1 MNVFKSYIDIIIR
14 SLVLIRINNI
24 IIKVLQIVQEPSDII
39 SPFTDSF
46 LLHNELQSDEL
57 NILKKENIS

>member
-1 MNVFKSYIDIIIR
+1 MNIFKSYINIIIR

-24 IIKVLQIVQEPSDII
+24 IIKVLQIVQETSDII

-46 LLHNELQSDEL
+46 LFHNKLQTDEL
-57 NILKKENIS
+57 NIFKKREY